1 MAAGMDAQDM
11 EAKLVRDVEKAE
23 AALLA
28 EKDAAN
34 KAELRLIRQEAK
46 EELNIFRRQ
55 QVAGGEIPSRLPTL
69 CELDKALDVSLQMR
83 LACAVVHLV
92 ACQQW
97 QRSAYCTACW
107 ARKHHEPSADHQGAL
122 GSRGHCWFHHARS

>member
-55 QVAGGEIPSRLPTL
+55 QVAGG
-69 CELDKALDVSLQMR
+69 
-83 LACAVVHLV
+83 
-92 ACQQW
+92 
-97 QRSAYCTACW
+97 
-107 ARKHHEPSADHQGAL
+107 ADPNQGCKVGPAWHAAAGGAPCGRRCPGSCHQGWQ
-122 GSRGHCWFHHARS
+122 GP

>member
-28 EKDAAN
+28 EKDPAN

-46 EELNIFRRQ
+46 EELNIFRWQ
-55 QVAGGEIPSRLPTL
+55 QVAGGEGLNQ
-69 CELDKALDVSLQMR
+69 DGKV
-83 LACAVVHLV
+83 
-92 ACQQW
+92 
-97 QRSAYCTACW
+97 
-107 ARKHHEPSADHQGAL
+107 
-122 GSRGHCWFHHARS
+122 

>member
-1 MAAGMDAQDM
+1 MAAGMNAQDM

-28 EKDAAN
+28 EKDPAN

-55 QVAGGEIPSRLPTL
+55 QVAGGEGLNQ
-69 CELDKALDVSLQMR
+69 DGKV
-83 LACAVVHLV
+83 
-92 ACQQW
+92 
-97 QRSAYCTACW
+97 
-107 ARKHHEPSADHQGAL
+107 
-122 GSRGHCWFHHARS
+122 